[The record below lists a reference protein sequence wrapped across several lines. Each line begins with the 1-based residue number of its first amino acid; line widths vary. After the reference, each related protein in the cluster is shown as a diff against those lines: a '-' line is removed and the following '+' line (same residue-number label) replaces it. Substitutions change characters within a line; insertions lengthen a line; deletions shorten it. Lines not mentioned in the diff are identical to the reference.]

1 MSQITKLIDRMDP
14 ETALEA
20 IGGALKTIFP
30 VISEE
35 ARGRFLLQLVGE
47 SQADKVSSM
56 VHL

>member
-14 ETALEA
+14 ETALKAMGE
-20 IGGALKTIFP
+20 ALKTIFP
-30 VISEE
+30 VVSEE